1 MLPWLAV
8 RLSCKLTLV
17 TFYASILISLSF
29 ISSLLAFLRVNNS
42 GIPGEGTPQKY
53 SLGDYSAEAITPLP
67 ESQQTLTD
75 ASIITVGTANGP
87 KTVMKFTKL
96 LKEQGEIDVSTRG
109 NYFIWAHGSD
119 ETFGYHAA
127 RGVLELNLFGDAEA
141 SRIRNRA
148 VPVSAPA
155 TTGSPTL
162 LLETP
167 SPTYRGGIFT
177 DSDSEVIESIV
188 WATEAT
194 STSTPP
200 HSTDFSEVIVFD
212 PTDDSTDK
220 NDDGDMTIPTLPAN
234 LLAFDSMSLNFDDDG
249 DMSMPLGDDS
259 FGGRFDIDKWPAAT
273 IEASGD
279 DNFGGRFDIDMSLP
293 AASTVLL
300 TTKPADTT
308 QPATEDLPMT
318 LISAAAASTTPAI
331 ATKPSP
337 NNNCISSMCAV
348 ELSSELLLEY
358 SVNVPDTTTVE
369 ECDGCEIS
377 VKLSYSGTAWIGF
390 GFSTV
395 GAMIGSE
402 AVM

>member
-1 MLPWLAV
+1 
-8 RLSCKLTLV
+8 
-17 TFYASILISLSF
+17 
-29 ISSLLAFLRVNNS
+29 
-42 GIPGEGTPQKY
+42 
-53 SLGDYSAEAITPLP
+53 
-67 ESQQTLTD
+67 
-75 ASIITVGTANGP
+75 
-87 KTVMKFTKL
+87 
-96 LKEQGEIDVSTRG
+96 
-109 NYFIWAHGSD
+109 
-119 ETFGYHAA
+119 
-127 RGVLELNLFGDAEA
+127 
-141 SRIRNRA
+141 
-148 VPVSAPA
+148 
-155 TTGSPTL
+155 L